1 MVTYI
6 RRGCLEGKPPLENCE
21 LCKVDLERGALALE
35 PGKESQVESKGR
47 CNAVLCR

>member
-6 RRGCLEGKPPLENCE
+6 RRGCLVGKPPLENCG

-35 PGKESQVESKGR
+35 PGKESQVESKER
-47 CNAVLCR
+47 CIAAVCK